1 MKNIALFLSL
11 LALSAVVSAL
21 PAFSSSGPYG
31 TYGPADYTDKAHE
44 GKAYNTALRNGT
56 GPYGAFAIIEAVPG
70 EVSKH
75 AATPGGSGPFGAIA
89 SYGMIP
95 DSGSATVGKKDCI
108 MFAKNCIPNE
118 K

>member
-1 MKNIALFLSL
+1 MKNIALILSWVV
-11 LALSAVVSAL
+11 AVAVLSAV

-31 TYGPADYTDKAHE
+31 TFGPADYTAKTHDVTYHATRD
-44 GKAYNTALRNGT
+44 GGT
-56 GPYGAFAIIEAVPG
+56 GPYGAFAVIERGPG
-70 EVSKH
+70 EVSKV

-95 DSGSATVGKKDCI
+95 GNGSATAGARNDCI
-108 MFAKNCIPNE
+108 LFAKNCTPD